1 MGRANIARM
10 DDALVQWAR
19 TKQWARREGD
29 KIEVPEDEIN
39 RVALVNDRGLVAE
52 ASIVPIGSPGR
63 SAAFLQVYGGF
74 LRRIGRASKRHAVL
88 VGGVVVMALE
98 ERSGKI
104 QTMMFSDEALTVGVA
119 EKKGSTT

>member
-1 MGRANIARM
+1 
-10 DDALVQWAR
+10 
-19 TKQWARREGD
+19 
-29 KIEVPEDEIN
+29 
-39 RVALVNDRGLVAE
+39 
-52 ASIVPIGSPGR
+52 
-63 SAAFLQVYGGF
+63 
-74 LRRIGRASKRHAVL
+74 VL